1 MPLILEIVTPE
12 ARIYSET
19 VDGVTIP
26 TVDGEVGILPGHI
39 PLVTQVDEGLL
50 IITKGATTEALA
62 VVGGFAQVS
71 GDKVSI
77 LADHAITEGK
87 IDESVV
93 EAAMARAEE
102 ALRTREK
109 LSDAEIERLETL
121 VRFSNAQLIVKRRR

>member
-12 ARIYSET
+12 ARVYSET
-19 VDGVTIP
+19 VDAVTIP

-39 PLVTQVDEGLL
+39 PLVTQVDEGQLVV
-50 IITKGATTEALA
+50 TKGTTTEALA

-77 LADHAITEGK
+77 LADHAITEAK
-87 IDESVV
+87 IDE
-93 EAAMARAEE
+93 AAVQAAIDRAAE

>member
-12 ARIYSET
+12 ARVYSET
-19 VDGVTIP
+19 VDAVTIP

-39 PLVTQVDEGLL
+39 PLVTQVDDGQL
-50 IITKGATTEALA
+50 IITRGTTTEALA

-87 IDESVV
+87 IDESAV